1 MAAHRYWRLTVTAAP
16 FTSGH
21 TIAAL
26 QFRTTSGGSSV
37 AVTGNG
43 TSSASVNSA
52 AAIQAFM
59 NTGGWTGADVGTW
72 IQWDF
77 GTGNDQSIVEVA
89 LTNTGS
95 TTLDVTGA
103 TLSFS
108 DDGSAWTVL
117 MAVSGSSVANATTVT
132 TYVPPASALVAIT
145 VPFATVS
152 ARGGI
157 GFFLGAP
164 LPTLAAFGG
173 VNAAISSPA
182 TMVGAY
188 CGGSLILSSPKVVL
202 DAMGHNSDGENAIG
216 IFAPAGTVSAYGGIS
231 AGVFSP
237 TPSLSISGTFT
248 NVGTAMLALTAPTLS
263 ASGGRSGS
271 ARADITAVAALLVG
285 YSGAVCAVTV
295 SGKVTL
301 LATSTSGAVGGA
313 QIVLPLVELSASA
326 TIRGVS
332 HAELL
337 APTPSMGHG
346 SVAYLLMPGAT
357 LTAIGTAVVAV
368 TYEAYALNLKH
379 NPAPGQEPVDEMT
392 RYTNY
397 PFDRIMRYK
406 NSYFGMNSTGLYLLE
421 GTTDFAEP
429 TPAPVQWNWRTTLT
443 DFKSPQLKKLE
454 VVYFGGRMP
463 AAATVTVAVGEAGT
477 ESYNYTTPRGPSAQ
491 NYRQPLGKGMKARYY
506 ALGAS
511 GAGEL
516 ALDTLTFNV
525 TPLARKV

>member
-1 MAAHRYWRLTVTAAP
+1 M
-16 FTSGH
+16 F
-21 TIAAL
+21 
-26 QFRTTSGGSSV
+26 
-37 AVTGNG
+37 
-43 TSSASVNSA
+43 SASS
-52 AAIQAFM
+52 FSS
-59 NTGGWTGADVGTW
+59 GS
-72 IQWDF
+72 F
-77 GTGNDQSIVEVA
+77 S
-89 LTNTGS
+89 GS
-95 TTLDVTGA
+95 TASASLNIAELVAPMPTLHVDQGA
-103 TLSFS
+103 
-108 DDGSAWTVL
+108 
-117 MAVSGSSVANATTVT
+117 
-132 TYVPPASALVAIT
+132 ALVAPAST
-145 VPFATVS
+145 MFAS
-152 ARGGI
+152 GG
-157 GFFLGAP
+157 LNTSPNGANLYAP
-164 LPTLAAFGG
+164 SPT
-173 VNAAISSPA
+173 
-182 TMVGAY
+182 
-188 CGGSLILSSPKVVL
+188 
-202 DAMGHNSDGENAIG
+202 
-216 IFAPAGTVSAYGGIS
+216 IS
-231 AGVFSP
+231 AATGAAAALKPPSP
-237 TPSLSISGTFT
+237 L
-248 NVGTAMLALTAPTLS
+248 LS
-263 ASGGRSGS
+263 ASGTVTGFASAALVAPAGKLTASGTVSTVASAALSAPSPNVIGYFGAVASITLTGGPTVVASGTSGSIGYATLTAPLFELTASAARQNSGS
-271 ARADITAVAALLVG
+271 AILAAPMPRM
-285 YSGAVCAVTV
+285 A
-295 SGKVTL
+295 
-301 LATSTSGAVGGA
+301 TSGAAWLVAPGA
-313 QIVLPLVELSASA
+313 Q
-326 TIRGVS
+326 
-332 HAELL
+332 
-337 APTPSMGHG
+337 
-346 SVAYLLMPGAT
+346 